1 MVCDVLV
8 PRKEVPHD
16 HTYEAVPHLWIT
28 TAPDESA
35 DLTRHLCGTSSYG
48 ILAPGSITLTYHH
61 GPARVT
67 VGNAHTVQHTYIR
80 MHIIEDV
87 ASTLRKAMGASVTFA
102 SPLYCDHLA
111 RALSAHLL
119 ASYTTHRDVMQP
131 RTSLGRFP
139 AAKQA
144 NLVSY
149 INENIARD
157 MSIKE
162 LACVTH
168 CSPSHLSRTFKA
180 TFNCS
185 PYQYLMAL
193 RMERAKTLLTSSQ
206 LAVVEVGAA
215 CGLPNPAHFTASL
228 RRNVASRFQEHGDKL
243 RATQR
248 IIDPHMKSMTR
259 T

>member
-1 MVCDVLV
+1 M
-8 PRKEVPHD
+8 
-16 HTYEAVPHLWIT
+16 
-28 TAPDESA
+28 
-35 DLTRHLCGTSSYG
+35 
-48 ILAPGSITLTYHH
+48 
-61 GPARVT
+61 
-67 VGNAHTVQHTYIR
+67 
-80 MHIIEDV
+80 
-87 ASTLRKAMGASVTFA
+87 
-102 SPLYCDHLA
+102 
-111 RALSAHLL
+111 
-119 ASYTTHRDVMQP
+119 
-131 RTSLGRFP
+131 
-139 AAKQA
+139 
-144 NLVSY
+144 SY